1 MVGLLCPELSNTG
14 KLWNASQS
22 KNHFHFPFHF
32 PSSCADS
39 HGHQSIILTFT
50 FRDIMD
56 SLFAKADAIKPF
68 VKRRKSAYNS
78 SKNHNPSSSAKDANA
93 DHTAQSIAKR
103 TSVPKSLLSAPLE
116 PSSGSIPEY
125 SHVASKKLRSK
136 LQRQSVHNARAKAL
150 VDDSADLLLVA
161 DAGKMEVEDTMDRTW
176 RTGQDEIS
184 DAAGQEA
191 ARGRKELRL
200 DGGPYMMRYTRNGRC
215 VSLFMPLYSV

>member
-1 MVGLLCPELSNTG
+1 
-14 KLWNASQS
+14 
-22 KNHFHFPFHF
+22 
-32 PSSCADS
+32 
-39 HGHQSIILTFT
+39 
-50 FRDIMD
+50 MD

-93 DHTAQSIAKR
+93 DHTARSIAKR
-103 TSVPKSLLSAPLE
+103 TSIPKSLLPAPLE
-116 PSSGSIPEY
+116 PSSTSIPEY

-215 VSLFMPLYSV
+215 VSIFMPLNNV